1 MVSGQKEQTEIDNLH
16 EQVRLL
22 KDEYCTIYDDYKNEL
37 DSSKNNREENDW
49 LHDVLENY
57 EKEEVCLYDTDKNV
71 FLSNCQLCVYQLL
84 ENYVPSKHVGP
95 VINIVLSLIRK

>member
-37 DSSKNNREENDW
+37 DSSKTIEKNMIGYTMFWKTMKRKGFVFMIQIKMFS
-49 LHDVLENY
+49 LVTVSCVFINY
-57 EKEEVCLYDTDKNV
+57 
-71 FLSNCQLCVYQLL
+71 
-84 ENYVPSKHVGP
+84 
-95 VINIVLSLIRK
+95 